1 MNKRLSRLIE
11 PGMRLYFVILL
22 LFAGV
27 TAWMGMYE
35 LAAGELVVVI
45 IVYIYFVIRRRHN
58 RRDILNYIQSSTENM
73 DAASKETLLN
83 MPSPMAVIR
92 LGTGEIVWANDKFVK
107 MTGKQ
112 EHFFEVKLAD
122 CIPDFSTKWLLDG
135 KTECPDTVTINGRRY
150 SVFGNLARSGDGG
163 QLVMLATLYFVDET
177 ELLNTRDEYA
187 ASRPVVAIV
196 LIDNYEELTKNVNEK
211 DKSALLANID
221 DLISA
226 WADGK
231 NGMLRKTDRDRY
243 IFIFEDRYFQSF
255 VDDKFSLLES
265 VRSIKN
271 SAGVAA
277 TISIGIGRDAPT
289 FSEGYDFA
297 ALSIEMSLSRG
308 GDQAVVKDRFNFAFF
323 GGRNRETERHT
334 KVKSRVMA
342 NSMSELISQSSTIYV
357 MGHKVAD
364 IDAIGAAAGIICI
377 CRKKGVPGFIVVDEN
392 NNAAG
397 SLIRALKE
405 KPEYENIFID
415 PQDALV
421 AADNRSLLVV
431 VDTNRPDQ
439 VESLELLQS
448 LNRVA
453 VVDHHRRAA
462 DYIENVTLNFHEPFA
477 SSASELV
484 AELLQYIVEAKDI
497 LPVES
502 MALLAGIVLD
512 TKNFSVR
519 TSGRTFDAAA
529 FLRRSGADTVEV
541 KKLFQNDLEGTVSR
555 YGIIQKAK
563 LYRKE
568 IAIAALESTAD
579 RTIAAQAADELLN
592 ISGIMTSFVL
602 YPDGERV
609 IISAR
614 SIGDTNVQMVLEPL
628 GGGGNAATA
637 GAQVSGKS
645 ITEVLSELVASIDKY
660 FD

>member
-22 LFAGV
+22 LFAAA
-27 TAWMGMYE
+27 TAWLEMYE
-35 LAAGELVVVI
+35 LAAGECVVVVV
-45 IVYIYFVIRRRHN
+45 VYTYFVIKRRRN
-58 RRDILNYIQSSTENM
+58 RRDILNYIQSNTENM
-73 DAASKETLLN
+73 DAASRETLMN
-83 MPSPMAVIR
+83 MPSPMAVVR
-92 LGTGEIVWANDKFVK
+92 LGTGEIVWANDRFVQ

-112 EHFFEVKLAD
+112 EHFFEVRISD
-122 CIPDFSTKWLLDG
+122 CIPNFSTKWLLDG
-135 KTECPDTVTINGRRY
+135 KTECPDVVTVNGRRY
-150 SVFGNLARSGDGG
+150 GVFGNVARSGDGG
-163 QLVMLATLYFVDET
+163 QLIMLATLYFIDET
-177 ELLNTRDEYA
+177 ELLNTRDEYI

-196 LIDNYEELTKNVNEK
+196 MIDNYDELTKNVNEK
-211 DKSALLANID
+211 DKSALLASID

-226 WADGK
+226 WAEGK

-243 IFIFEDRYFQSF
+243 IFIFEDRYYQGF

-265 VRSIKN
+265 VKNIKN

-289 FSEGYDFA
+289 FGEGYDFA

-342 NSMSELISQSSTIYV
+342 NSMSELVAQSSSIYV
-357 MGHKVAD
+357 MGHKMAD
-364 IDAIGAAAGIICI
+364 IDAIGAAAGIICV
-377 CRKKGVPGFIVVDEN
+377 CRKKGVPGFIVVDEE
-392 NNAAG
+392 NNAADN
-397 SLIRALKE
+397 LIRLLKE
-405 KPEYENIFID
+405 KPEYEGVFIA

-421 AADNRSLLVV
+421 AADSRSLLVV

-439 VESLELLQS
+439 VESLALLQS

-462 DYIENVTLNFHEPFA
+462 DYIENVTLNFNEPFA
-477 SSASELV
+477 SSASEL
-484 AELLQYIVEAKDI
+484 ATELLQYIVEAKDI

-502 MALLAGIVLD
+502 IALLAGMVLD
-512 TKNFSVR
+512 TKNFTVR

-529 FLRRSGADTVEV
+529 FLRRAGADTVEV
-541 KKLFQNDLEGTVSR
+541 KKLFKNDLEEAISR
-555 YGIIQKAK
+555 YSIIQKAK

-568 IAIAALESTAD
+568 IAIAALDKTVD

-592 ISGIMTSFVL
+592 ISGIMASFVL

-609 IISAR
+609 MISAR

-645 ITEVLSELVASIDKY
+645 TTEVLSELIASIDKY
-660 FD
+660 YE